1 MNFWIYAIALLAV
14 SAAVISWP
22 LIGGTA
28 RDRIMG
34 LFIVLIIPLGGII
47 LYQNVGTP
55 AAINVVAVTPQQA
68 TQEQPPH
75 ATEQGQMDALVTSLQ
90 QRMEQNPD
98 DSEGWLILGRS
109 LKTMQRY
116 AEAQT
121 ALANA
126 NRLVPGNPMI
136 MIELAEAGLFASG
149 EPQISPEGRQLIESA
164 LAIDPDQQ
172 KGLWL
177 MGMASAQD
185 GDEAQAIVYWQRL
198 LSQLDPE
205 SGGARSVTQQ
215 IEMAQTR
222 LGQDVAPAVQAE
234 PAASKP
240 VTTAP
245 AVTAPAA
252 TEPATQAPAVAGF
265 NIPVTI
271 TIPDDLAAAIPASA
285 ALFVFIHPAGTVGMP
300 LAVKRLAPQ
309 GFPLSLHFSDADLLR
324 PGMSLENFE
333 KLDISAR
340 ISMSG
345 IANANPGDYQAT
357 LVTLDT
363 NAVAAIALNL
373 DQRVP

>member
-55 AAINVVAVTPQQA
+55 AAINLAAAKPQQA
-68 TQEQPPH
+68 AQEQPPH
-75 ATEQGQMDALVTSLQ
+75 ATGQGQMDALVTSLQ

-149 EPQISPEGRQLIESA
+149 EPRISPEGRQLIESA

-177 MGMASAQD
+177 MGMASAQN
-185 GDEAQAIVYWQRL
+185 GDETQAIVYWQRL
-198 LSQLDPE
+198 LGQLDPE
-205 SGGARSVTQQ
+205 SGGASSVTQQ

-222 LGQDVAPAVQAE
+222 LGQDVTEPVITAE
-234 PAASKP
+234 PAIAGP
-240 VTTAP
+240 VVNEPVAKQP
-245 AVTAPAA
+245 VIQEPAA
-252 TEPATQAPAVAGF
+252 ASFG
-265 NIPVTI
+265 IPVTV
-271 TIPDDLAAAIPASA
+271 TLSDDLAGAIPASA

-300 LAVKRLAPQ
+300 LAVKRLAPR
-309 GFPLSLHFSDADLLR
+309 GFPLSLYFSDADILR

-345 IANANPGDYQAT
+345 IANSGSGDYQAT
-357 LVTLDT
+357 LVTVDT
-363 NAVAAIALNL
+363 NAIAAIALDL

>member
-22 LIGGTA
+22 LIRGTA

-55 AAINVVAVTPQQA
+55 AAINLAAAKPQQA
-68 TQEQPPH
+68 AQEQPGH

-98 DSEGWLILGRS
+98 DPEGWLILGRS

-149 EPQISPEGRQLIESA
+149 QAQISPQGRQLVESA

-185 GDEAQAIVYWQRL
+185 GNEAQAIVYWQRL
-198 LSQLDPE
+198 LGQLDPE

-222 LGQDVAPAVQAE
+222 LGQDVTPAVEAE
-234 PAASKP
+234 PAVSEA
-240 VTTAP
+240 VATVP
-245 AVTAPAA
+245 AVTK
-252 TEPATQAPAVAGF
+252 PATQAPAVEGF
-265 NIPVTI
+265 DIPVTI
-271 TIPDDLAAAIPASA
+271 TISDDLAGAMPTSA
-285 ALFVFIHPAGTVGMP
+285 ALFVFIHPAGAVGMP

-363 NAVAAIALNL
+363 KTVAAIALNL